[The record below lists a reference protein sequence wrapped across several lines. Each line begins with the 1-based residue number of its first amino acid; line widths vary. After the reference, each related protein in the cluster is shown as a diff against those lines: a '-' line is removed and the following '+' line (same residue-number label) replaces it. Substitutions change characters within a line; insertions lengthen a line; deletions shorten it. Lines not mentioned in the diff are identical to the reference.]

1 MAPSELPAGCRT
13 LNGGRGGGGGVSK
26 RRVERVPPPAIQETS
41 EEDWIRLNQHLHA
54 TFGNKSG
61 EEIRANFA
69 PTIIEETLV
78 QLREV
83 FGQFSICALAW
94 ITKLHGQTAGDERP
108 APNVG
113 ESRPHSEEESHL
125 GEQQRARTEK
135 RTKRHAEAGP
145 RFEDETLAKQRAE
158 DETRAK
164 EQGSRSGEQQRA
176 RNERR
181 TKLHAEAVSRSE
193 DEPRAKQRA
202 EDEPRA
208 KQRAE
213 DEPRAKQ
220 RAEDETRAKQR
231 AETESRAK
239 QAASSPD
246 EEDEENEEHS
256 SSRKKAKYDRNC
268 WYVVCATMI
277 IVMRVLR

>member
-1 MAPSELPAGCRT
+1 MDD
-13 LNGGRGGGGGVSK
+13 SK
-26 RRVERVPPPAIQETS
+26 
-41 EEDWIRLNQHLHA
+41 
-54 TFGNKSG
+54 
-61 EEIRANFA
+61 
-69 PTIIEETLV
+69 
-78 QLREV
+78 
-83 FGQFSICALAW
+83 CA
-94 ITKLHGQTAGDERP
+94 LHGQTAGDERP

-164 EQGSRSGEQQRA
+164 
-176 RNERR
+176 
-181 TKLHAEAVSRSE
+181 
-193 DEPRAKQRA
+193 
-202 EDEPRA
+202 
-208 KQRAE
+208 
-213 DEPRAKQ
+213 
-220 RAEDETRAKQR
+220 QR